1 MHFTITKLVREIEGK
16 LILTYRRAAPESD
29 GTLIL
34 SAGRAYSFVFFE
46 PFERRFRHNLL
57 TRGEAALHNG
67 REHFRQKSAKTV
79 KKG

>member
-34 SAGRAYSFVFFE
+34 SAGRAYSFVFSN
-46 PFERRFRHNLL
+46 RLNVVSD
-57 TRGEAALHNG
+57 TIY
-67 REHFRQKSAKTV
+67 
-79 KKG
+79 